1 MPRLISLR
9 KIAISVAMF
18 AVVAFGSA
26 VAARADHLVVINTP
40 NAGLSGSPGP
50 YATVNLHFV
59 NSSRIDV
66 TVTMQGAFTMFGQN
80 DAFGFNGPAGLT
92 ITNIGSELGACPGCG
107 FTVGGGGNIDGFGSF
122 DYSLSDGPNGPTNHT
137 SLTFSVTCA
146 ACFANE
152 NDIYVA
158 NANGAHFVVHVA
170 PDSDNPTGF
179 AADSGV
185 STVPEPASMLL
196 LGTGLLGVAGA
207 ARRRFRK

>member
-1 MPRLISLR
+1 MSQIFHLR
-9 KIAISVAMF
+9 KIAITLAMF

-26 VAARADHLVVINTP
+26 VAARADTAYIINTP

-59 NSSRIDV
+59 SSSQIDV
-66 TVTMQGAFTMFGQN
+66 TVTMAAGYTMFGQN
-80 DAFGFNGPAGLT
+80 DAFGFNGPAGLN
-92 ITNIGSELGACPGCG
+92 ITNIGSELGPCPGCG
-107 FTVGGGGNIDGFGSF
+107 FSVGAGGNIDGFGSF
-122 DYSLSDGPNGPTNHT
+122 VYSLSDGPNGPTNHT

-152 NDIYVA
+152 NGIYVA
-158 NANGAHFVVHVA
+158 NGNGAHFVVHVA

-207 ARRRFRK
+207 VRRRFRK

>member
-9 KIAISVAMF
+9 KIAISLAMF

-26 VAARADHLVVINTP
+26 VAARADTAYLINTP

-59 NSSRIDV
+59 SSSQIDV
-66 TVTMQGAFTMFGQN
+66 TVTMAAGFTMFGMN
-80 DAFGFNGPAGLT
+80 DAFGFNGPAGLS
-92 ITNIGSELGACPGCG
+92 IINIASESGSGAASG
-107 FTVGGGGNIDGFGSF
+107 FSVGSGGNIDGFGNF
-122 DYSLSDGPNGPTNHT
+122 VYSLSDGNPGNSNHT

-152 NDIYVA
+152 NGIYVA
-158 NANGAHFVVHVA
+158 NGNGAHFVVHVA
-170 PDSDNPTGF
+170 PDGDNPTGF
-179 AADSGV
+179 ASDSGY
-185 STVPEPASMLL
+185 SSVPEPASMLL

-207 ARRRFRK
+207 VRRRFRK